1 MVLKCVDYKLLFI
14 ISFCP
19 GTCQKSRVPYLRP
32 MISSAKLDFF
42 HKSCKK
48 SNKKTS
54 FFKKKFQNYSKTTN
68 FVENLQQQNTLLEG
82 IYHILKVTEKI
93 EALRHLMQR
102 EGISAF
108 ITPSTDPHAGEYVP
122 ERWKARRWI
131 SGFTGSAGTAVVT
144 LDQAALWTDSRYFI
158 QAAEQLAGTG
168 FVLMKEK
175 IEGTPSI
182 TAWLGI
188 VLSKGSTVAVDAWVN
203 TAADV
208 ERLENE
214 LKAYG
219 LSLRTDLD
227 PYDELWAD
235 RPALPQSKAF
245 IQGLE
250 YAGESAASKIQRIRE
265 KIGKNA
271 IVVSSLEEVAWTLNL
286 RGNDVAYTPFILGY
300 VLITP
305 SDTLLYINREK
316 VTPEVVTYLADEGVS
331 IREYDDIIADLHTLD
346 LPVFVQPDKT
356 NYAVYSAIKNP
367 IRQASVVEE
376 MLIIKNET
384 EIKGFRHAMEKDG
397 VAMVKWMKWTLE
409 QVPQGGQ
416 TELSL
421 SRKLEEFRAE
431 QPLFKGVSFESI
443 MGYAHHGAIVHYD
456 PTPETDIPVKPEGLL
471 LIDSGGQYLDGTTD
485 ITRTLPLGPLT
496 WEMRRDYTLVLKGWI
511 RLGSAV
517 FPKGTCGT
525 QLDVL
530 AREAMWKYGI
540 NYLHGTGHGVGQFM
554 SVHEAID
561 LHQFR
566 MQWRPTPL
574 LPGMTITD
582 EPGIYIEGSHGVRHE
597 DTLLVVPATEGITY
611 GPYYTFEHLTLCPIL
626 TSPILV
632 EMLTEEERTWFNTYQ
647 QTVYERLAPRLDP
660 EHQAWLKQVTHP
672 I

>member
-1 MVLKCVDYKLLFI
+1 MEKL
-14 ISFCP
+14 
-19 GTCQKSRVPYLRP
+19 Q
-32 MISSAKLDFF
+32 
-42 HKSCKK
+42 H
-48 SNKKTS
+48 
-54 FFKKKFQNYSKTTN
+54 QNIVSTPNRY
-68 FVENLQQQNTLLEG
+68 
-82 IYHILKVTEKI
+82 ILKATEKI
-93 EALRHLMQR
+93 EALRAIMRR

-122 ERWKARRWI
+122 ERWKSRRWLT
-131 SGFTGSAGTAVVT
+131 GFTGSAGIAVVT
-144 LDQAALWTDSRYFI
+144 TGQAALWTDSRYFL

-168 FVLMKEK
+168 VELMKEK
-175 IEGTPSI
+175 IEGTPTI
-182 TAWLGI
+182 TEWLGSM
-188 VLSKGSTVAVDAWVN
+188 LPQGSVVAVDGWVN
-203 TAADV
+203 TTAEV
-208 ERLENE
+208 EILENE

-219 LSLRTDLD
+219 LALRTDID
-227 PYDELWAD
+227 PYAEIWTD
-235 RPALPQSKAF
+235 RPAIPQSKAF

-250 YAGESAASKIQRIRE
+250 YTGESAASKIQRIRE
-265 KIGKNA
+265 KIGQNA

-286 RGNDVAYTPFILGY
+286 RADDVLYTPFVLGY

-305 SDTLLYINREK
+305 ADAYLYICKEK
-316 VTPEVVTYLADEGVS
+316 VTPEVASYLKDEGVS
-331 IREYDDIIADLHTLD
+331 IREYDAITADLQALRM
-346 LPVFVQPDKT
+346 PVYVQPEKT
-356 NYAVYSAIKNP
+356 NFAVYSAISTP
-367 IRQASVVEE
+367 IRKESVVEQ
-376 MLIIKNET
+376 MLIFKNET
-384 EIKGFRHAMEKDG
+384 EICGFRNAMEKDG
-397 VAMVKWMKWTLE
+397 VAMVKWIKWTLE
-409 QVPQGGQ
+409 NVPKGGQ

-421 SRKLEEFRAE
+421 SKRLEEFRAE
-431 QPLFKGVSFESI
+431 QPLFKGISFESI

-456 PTPETDIPVKPEGLL
+456 PTPETDIPVKAEGLL

-485 ITRTLPLGPLT
+485 ITRTIPLGPLT
-496 WEMRRDYTLVLKGWI
+496 EEMRRDYTLVLKGWI

-530 AREAMWKYGI
+530 AREAMWKHGI

-597 DTLLVVPATEGITY
+597 NTMLVVEATEGITF
-611 GPYYTFEHLTLCPIL
+611 GPYYTFEQLTLCPVM

-632 EMLTEEERTWFNTYQ
+632 EMLTDEERTWFNSYQ
-647 QTVYERLAPRLDP
+647 QTVYDRLAPRLD
-660 EHQAWLKQVTHP
+660 EAHKAWLKEATKP

>member
-1 MVLKCVDYKLLFI
+1 M
-14 ISFCP
+14 
-19 GTCQKSRVPYLRP
+19 
-32 MISSAKLDFF
+32 
-42 HKSCKK
+42 
-48 SNKKTS
+48 
-54 FFKKKFQNYSKTTN
+54 
-68 FVENLQQQNTLLEG
+68 
-82 IYHILKVTEKI
+82 
-93 EALRHLMQR
+93 RH

-122 ERWKARRWI
+122 ERWKSRRWLT
-131 SGFTGSAGTAVVT
+131 GFTGSAGIAVVT
-144 LDQAALWTDSRYFI
+144 TDKAALWTDSRYFL

-168 FVLMKEK
+168 VELMKEK
-175 IEGTPSI
+175 IEGTPTI
-182 TAWLGI
+182 TEWLGS
-188 VLSKGSTVAVDAWVN
+188 VLPQGSIVAVDGWVN
-203 TAADV
+203 TTAEV
-208 ERLENE
+208 ETMENE

-219 LSLRTDLD
+219 LALRTDID
-227 PYDELWAD
+227 PYAEIWTD
-235 RPALPQSKAF
+235 RPVIPQSKAF

-265 KIGKNA
+265 KIGQNA

-286 RGNDVAYTPFILGY
+286 RADDVLYTPFVLGY

-305 SDTLLYINREK
+305 AEAYLYICKEK
-316 VTPEVVTYLADEGVS
+316 VTPEVASYLKEEGVD
-331 IREYDDIIADLHTLD
+331 IREYDAITSDLQALSM
-346 LPVFVQPDKT
+346 PVYVQPEKT
-356 NYAVYSAIKNP
+356 NFAVYSAIKTP
-367 IRQASVVEE
+367 IRKESVVEQ
-376 MLIIKNET
+376 MLIFKNET
-384 EIKGFRHAMEKDG
+384 EIRCFRNAMEKDG
-397 VAMVKWMKWTLE
+397 VAMVKWIKWTLE
-409 QVPQGGQ
+409 NVPKGGQ

-421 SRKLEEFRAE
+421 SKRLEEFRAE

-456 PTPETDIPVKPEGLL
+456 PTPETDIPVKAEGLL

-485 ITRTLPLGPLT
+485 ITRTIPLGPLT
-496 WEMRRDYTLVLKGWI
+496 EEMRRDYTLVLKGWI

-525 QLDVL
+525 QLDTL

-597 DTLLVVPATEGITY
+597 DTMLVVPATEGITF

-632 EMLTEEERTWFNTYQ
+632 EMLTEEERTWFNSYQ
-647 QTVYERLAPRLDP
+647 QMVYERLAPRLDE
-660 EHQAWLKQVTHP
+660 EHKAWLKEVVKP

>member
-1 MVLKCVDYKLLFI
+1 ME
-14 ISFCP
+14 
-19 GTCQKSRVPYLRP
+19 T
-32 MISSAKLDFF
+32 
-42 HKSCKK
+42 
-48 SNKKTS
+48 
-54 FFKKKFQNYSKTTN
+54 
-68 FVENLQQQNTLLEG
+68 
-82 IYHILKVTEKI
+82 TEKM
-93 EALRHLMQR
+93 EALRRLMQR

-122 ERWKARRWI
+122 ERWKSRRWI

-144 LDQAALWTDSRYFI
+144 LDQSALWTDSRYFI
-158 QAAEQLAGTG
+158 QATEQLAGTG
-168 FVLMKEK
+168 YLLMKEK

-182 TAWLGI
+182 TDWLGT
-188 VLSKGSTVAVDAWVN
+188 VLPPGSVVAVDAWVN
-203 TAADV
+203 TTSEV
-208 ERLENE
+208 EHLQNE

-219 LSLRTDLD
+219 LTLRTDLD
-227 PYDELWAD
+227 PYAEIWTD
-235 RPALPQSKAF
+235 RPAIPQSKAF

-250 YAGESAASKIQRIRE
+250 FAGESAASKIQRIRK
-265 KIGKNA
+265 KIGQNA

-286 RGNDVAYTPFILGY
+286 RGDDVAYTPFILSY

-305 SDTLLYINREK
+305 NDTLLYICKEK
-316 VTPEVVTYLADEGVS
+316 VTPEVADSLKQEGVDL
-331 IREYDDIIADLHTLD
+331 REYDDIIADLQALD
-346 LPVFVQPDKT
+346 LPVWVQAEKT

-367 IRQASVVEE
+367 IRKESPVEQ
-376 MLIIKNET
+376 MLIFKNEV
-384 EIKGFRHAMEKDG
+384 EINGFRHAMEKDG

-409 QVPQGGQ
+409 HVPKGGQ

-431 QPLFKGVSFESI
+431 QPLFKGISFESI

-485 ITRTLPLGPLT
+485 ITRTIPLGPLT
-496 WEMRRDYTLVLKGWI
+496 WEMRRDYTLVLRGWI

-525 QLDVL
+525 QLDAF
-530 AREAMWKYGI
+530 AREAMWKCGI

-597 DTLLVVPATEGITY
+597 NTMLVVFHSDGITF
-611 GPYYTFEHLTLCPIL
+611 GPYYSFEQLNLCPIL
-626 TSPILV
+626 TEPILV
-632 EMLTEEERTWFNTYQ
+632 DMLTEEELQWFNQYQ
-647 QTVYERLAPRLDP
+647 QTVYERLAPRLDE
-660 EHQAWLKQVTHP
+660 EHRVWLEEVTKP
-672 I
+672 L

>member
-1 MVLKCVDYKLLFI
+1 M
-14 ISFCP
+14 
-19 GTCQKSRVPYLRP
+19 T
-32 MISSAKLDFF
+32 
-42 HKSCKK
+42 
-48 SNKKTS
+48 
-54 FFKKKFQNYSKTTN
+54 
-68 FVENLQQQNTLLEG
+68 
-82 IYHILKVTEKI
+82 VTERL
-93 EALRHLMQR
+93 EALRSLMQR
-102 EGISAF
+102 EGIQAF

-122 ERWKARRWI
+122 ERWKSRRWI

-144 LDQAALWTDSRYFI
+144 LDQATLWTDSRYFI
-158 QAAEQLAGTG
+158 QATEQLADTG

-182 TAWLGI
+182 TEWLGS
-188 VLSKGSTVAVDAWVN
+188 VLPQGSVVAVDGWVN
-203 TAADV
+203 TTSDV
-208 ERLENE
+208 ENLQNE
-214 LKAYG
+214 LQAYG
-219 LSLRTDLD
+219 LTLRTDLD
-227 PYDELWAD
+227 PYEELWTD
-235 RPALPQSKAF
+235 RPAIPQSKAF
-245 IQGLE
+245 IQELE
-250 YAGESAASKIQRIRE
+250 FAGESAASKIARIRE
-265 KIGKNA
+265 KIEQNA
-271 IVVSSLEEVAWTLNL
+271 IVVTSLEEVAWTLNL
-286 RGNDVAYTPFILGY
+286 RADDVLYTPFVLGY
-300 VLITP
+300 VLINPT
-305 SDTLLYINREK
+305 DTLLYICKEK
-316 VTPEVVTYLADEGVS
+316 VTPEVADYLKGEGVTL
-331 IREYDDIIADLHTLD
+331 REYNDIIEDLQTLD
-346 LPVFVQPDKT
+346 MPVYVQPEKT
-356 NYAVYSAIKNP
+356 NFAVYSAIKNP
-367 IRQASVVEE
+367 IHKESVVEQ
-376 MLIIKNET
+376 MLIFKNET
-384 EIKGFRHAMEKDG
+384 EIRGFRNAMEKDG

-409 QVPQGGQ
+409 NVPKGNQ

-421 SRKLEEFRAE
+421 SKKLEEFRAE
-431 QPLFKGVSFESI
+431 QPLFKGISFESI

-496 WEMRRDYTLVLKGWI
+496 EEMRRDYTLVLKGWI

-530 AREAMWKYGI
+530 AREAMWKHGI

-597 DTLLVVPATEGITY
+597 NTMLVVEATEGITF
-611 GPYYTFEHLTLCPIL
+611 GPYYTFEQLTLCPVM

-632 EMLTEEERTWFNTYQ
+632 EMLTDEERTWFNSYQ
-647 QTVYERLAPRLDP
+647 QTVYDRLAPRLD
-660 EHQAWLKQVTHP
+660 EAHKAWLKEATKP

>member
-1 MVLKCVDYKLLFI
+1 M
-14 ISFCP
+14 
-19 GTCQKSRVPYLRP
+19 
-32 MISSAKLDFF
+32 
-42 HKSCKK
+42 
-48 SNKKTS
+48 
-54 FFKKKFQNYSKTTN
+54 KTT
-68 FVENLQQQNTLLEG
+68 E
-82 IYHILKVTEKI
+82 KV
-93 EALRHLMQR
+93 EALRRLMQQ

-122 ERWKARRWI
+122 ERWKARQWI

-144 LDQAALWTDSRYFI
+144 LDKAALWTDSRYFI
-158 QAAEQLAGTG
+158 QAAEQLAGTEY
-168 FVLMKEK
+168 VLMKEK

-182 TAWLGI
+182 TEWLSD
-188 VLSKGSTVAVDAWVN
+188 VLPEGSVVAVDGWVN
-203 TAADV
+203 TTSEV
-208 ERLENE
+208 ESLTDE
-214 LKAYG
+214 LKAYS
-219 LSLRTDLD
+219 LTLRTDID
-227 PYDELWAD
+227 PYAAIWED
-235 RPALPQSKAF
+235 RPVLPQSKAF

-265 KIGKNA
+265 KIGQNA

-286 RGNDVAYTPFILGY
+286 RADDVLYTPFVLGY

-305 SDTLLYINREK
+305 ADAYLYICKEK
-316 VTPEVVTYLADEGVS
+316 VTPEVVDYLKGEGVTL
-331 IREYDDIIADLHTLD
+331 REYGDIISDLQNLNLH
-346 LPVFVQPDKT
+346 VWVQPEKT
-356 NYAVYSAIKNP
+356 NYTVYSAIQCP
-367 IRQASVVEE
+367 IRKDSPVEQ
-376 MLIIKNET
+376 MLIFKNEV
-384 EIKGFRHAMEKDG
+384 EIKGFRNAMEKDG

-409 QVPQGGQ
+409 NVPKGGQ

-421 SRKLEEFRAE
+421 SKKLEELRAE
-431 QPLFKGVSFESI
+431 QPLFKGISFESI
-443 MGYAHHGAIVHYD
+443 MGYAHHGAIVHYA
-456 PTPETDIPVKPEGLL
+456 PTPETDIPVLPEGLL

-485 ITRTLPLGPLT
+485 ITRTIPLGPLT

-530 AREAMWKYGI
+530 ARDAMWRHGI

-597 DTLLVVPATEGITY
+597 DTMLVVEAAEGITF

-632 EMLTEEERTWFNTYQ
+632 EMLTEEERQWFNNYQ
-647 QTVYERLAPRLDP
+647 KTVYERLSPRLDE
-660 EHQAWLKQVTHP
+660 EHKAWLKEVTKP
-672 I
+672 L

>member
-1 MVLKCVDYKLLFI
+1 
-14 ISFCP
+14 
-19 GTCQKSRVPYLRP
+19 
-32 MISSAKLDFF
+32 
-42 HKSCKK
+42 
-48 SNKKTS
+48 
-54 FFKKKFQNYSKTTN
+54 
-68 FVENLQQQNTLLEG
+68 
-82 IYHILKVTEKI
+82 
-93 EALRHLMQR
+93 MQR
-102 EGISAF
+102 EGIQAF

-122 ERWKARRWI
+122 ERWKARQWL

-144 LDQAALWTDSRYFI
+144 SDQAALWTDSRYFI

-168 FVLMKEK
+168 IELMKEK
-175 IEGTPSI
+175 MEGTPSI
-182 TAWLGI
+182 AEWLGS
-188 VLSKGSTVAVDAWVN
+188 VLPQGSVVGVDGWVN
-203 TAADV
+203 TVSEV
-208 ERLENE
+208 ESLENE
-214 LKAYG
+214 LKTYG
-219 LSLRTDLD
+219 LTLRTDLD
-227 PYDELWAD
+227 PYAEIWTD

-250 YAGESAASKIQRIRE
+250 YAGESASSKIQRIRE
-265 KIGKNA
+265 KTGNHA
-271 IVVSSLEEVAWTLNL
+271 IILSSLEEVAWTLNL

-305 SDTLLYINREK
+305 SEALLYINKEK
-316 VTPEVVTYLADEGVS
+316 VTPEVAEYLQGEGVS
-331 IREYDDIIADLHTLD
+331 IRAYEDIISDLQALD
-346 LPVFVQPDKT
+346 LPVFVQPEKT
-356 NYAVYSAIKNP
+356 NFAVYSAIQHP
-367 IRQASVVEE
+367 IRKESVVEQ

-397 VAMVKWMKWTLE
+397 VAMMKWMKWTLE
-409 QVPQGGQ
+409 NVPKGNQ

-421 SRKLEEFRAE
+421 SKKLEEFCAE
-431 QPLFKGVSFESI
+431 QPLFRGISFASI
-443 MGYAHHGAIVHYD
+443 MGYAHHGAIVHYA
-456 PTPETDIPVKPEGLL
+456 PTPETDIPVRPEGLL

-485 ITRTLPLGPLT
+485 ITRTIPLGPLT
-496 WEMRRDYTLVLKGWI
+496 WEMRRDYTIVLKGWI

-574 LPGMTITD
+574 LPGMIITD

-632 EMLTEEERTWFNTYQ
+632 EMLTEEERQWFNSYQ
-647 QTVYERLAPRLDP
+647 QTVYDRLAPLLDA
-660 EHQAWLKQVTHP
+660 EHQVWLKKVTKA

>member
-1 MVLKCVDYKLLFI
+1 
-14 ISFCP
+14 
-19 GTCQKSRVPYLRP
+19 
-32 MISSAKLDFF
+32 
-42 HKSCKK
+42 
-48 SNKKTS
+48 
-54 FFKKKFQNYSKTTN
+54 
-68 FVENLQQQNTLLEG
+68 
-82 IYHILKVTEKI
+82 
-93 EALRHLMQR
+93 MQR
-102 EGISAF
+102 EGIHAF

-122 ERWKARRWI
+122 ERWKSRRWL

-158 QAAEQLAGTG
+158 QATEQLADSD

-175 IEGTPSI
+175 IEGTPTISE
-182 TAWLGI
+182 WLGS
-188 VLSKGSTVAVDAWVN
+188 VLPKGSIVGVDAWVS
-203 TAADV
+203 TTSEV
-208 ERLENE
+208 ENLEKE
-214 LKAYG
+214 LQAFG
-219 LSLRTDLD
+219 ISLRTDLD
-227 PYDELWAD
+227 PYEELWTD
-235 RPALPQSKAF
+235 RPAIPQSQAF

-250 YAGESAASKIQRIRE
+250 YAGESAASKIQRIQE
-265 KIGKNA
+265 KLHCKSNSSSISGAKEKGAA
-271 IVVSSLEEVAWTLNL
+271 IILSSLEEVAWTLNL
-286 RGNDVAYTPFILGY
+286 RGNDVEYTPFILGY

-305 SDTLLYINREK
+305 SDTLLYIKKEK
-316 VTPEVVTYLADEGVS
+316 VTPEVVDYLHQEGVS
-331 IREYDDIIADLHTLD
+331 IREYDDIIADLQALD
-346 LPVFVQPDKT
+346 MPVFVEPDKT
-356 NYAVYSAIKNP
+356 NFAIYSAIKTP
-367 IRQASVVEE
+367 VRKESVVEQ
-376 MLIIKNET
+376 MLIYKNET
-384 EIKGFRHAMEKDG
+384 EIKGFRNAMEKDG

-409 QVPQGGQ
+409 NVPKGGQ
-416 TELSL
+416 TEISL
-421 SRKLEEFRAE
+421 SKKLEKFRAE
-431 QPLFKGVSFESI
+431 QPLFKGISFESI

-456 PTPETDIPVKPEGLL
+456 PTPETDIPVKAEGLL

-485 ITRTLPLGPLT
+485 ITRTIPLGPLT

-574 LPGMTITD
+574 LPGMIITD

-597 DTLLVVPATEGITY
+597 DTMLVVEATEGITF

-632 EMLTEEERTWFNTYQ
+632 EMLTEEERQWFNTYQ
-647 QTVYERLAPRLDP
+647 QTVYDRLAPHLDE
-660 EHQAWLKQVTHP
+660 EHQAWLKEVTKP

>member
-1 MVLKCVDYKLLFI
+1 MEKL
-14 ISFCP
+14 
-19 GTCQKSRVPYLRP
+19 Q
-32 MISSAKLDFF
+32 
-42 HKSCKK
+42 H
-48 SNKKTS
+48 
-54 FFKKKFQNYSKTTN
+54 QNIVSTPNRY
-68 FVENLQQQNTLLEG
+68 
-82 IYHILKVTEKI
+82 ILKATEKI
-93 EALRHLMQR
+93 EALRAIMRR

-122 ERWKARRWI
+122 ERWKSRRWLT
-131 SGFTGSAGTAVVT
+131 GFTGSAGIAVVT
-144 LDQAALWTDSRYFI
+144 TDQAALWTDSRYFL

-168 FVLMKEK
+168 VELMKEK
-175 IEGTPSI
+175 IEGTPTI
-182 TAWLGI
+182 TEWLGSM
-188 VLSKGSTVAVDAWVN
+188 LPQGSVVAVDGWVN
-203 TAADV
+203 TTAEV
-208 ERLENE
+208 ETMENE
-214 LKAYG
+214 LKANG
-219 LSLRTDLD
+219 LALRTDID
-227 PYDELWAD
+227 PNAEIWTD
-235 RPALPQSKAF
+235 RPVIPQSKAF

-265 KIGKNA
+265 KIGQNA

-286 RGNDVAYTPFILGY
+286 RADDVLYTPFVLGY

-305 SDTLLYINREK
+305 ADAYLYICKEK
-316 VTPEVVTYLADEGVS
+316 VTPEVASYLKDEGVS
-331 IREYDDIIADLHTLD
+331 IREYDAITADLQALGM
-346 LPVFVQPDKT
+346 PVYVQPEKT
-356 NYAVYSAIKNP
+356 NFAVYSAIKTP
-367 IRQASVVEE
+367 IRKESVVEQ
-376 MLIIKNET
+376 MLIFKNET
-384 EIKGFRHAMEKDG
+384 EIRGFRNAMEKDG
-397 VAMVKWMKWTLE
+397 VAMVKWIKWTLE
-409 QVPQGGQ
+409 NVPKGGQ

-421 SRKLEEFRAE
+421 SKRLEEFRAE

-456 PTPETDIPVKPEGLL
+456 PTPETDIPVKAEGLL

-485 ITRTLPLGPLT
+485 ITRTIPLGPLT
-496 WEMRRDYTLVLKGWI
+496 EEMRRDYTLVLKGWI

-525 QLDVL
+525 QLDTL

-597 DTLLVVPATEGITY
+597 DTMLVVPATEGITF

-632 EMLTEEERTWFNTYQ
+632 EMLTEEERTWFNSYQ
-647 QTVYERLAPRLDP
+647 QMVYERLAPRLDE
-660 EHQAWLKQVTHP
+660 EHKAWLKEVVKP

>member
-1 MVLKCVDYKLLFI
+1 MV
-14 ISFCP
+14 
-19 GTCQKSRVPYLRP
+19 
-32 MISSAKLDFF
+32 
-42 HKSCKK
+42 
-48 SNKKTS
+48 
-54 FFKKKFQNYSKTTN
+54 KTTD
-68 FVENLQQQNTLLEG
+68 
-82 IYHILKVTEKI
+82 KI
-93 EALRHLMQR
+93 EALRGLMQR

-122 ERWKARRWI
+122 ERWKSRRWLT
-131 SGFTGSAGTAVVT
+131 GFTGSASTVVVT
-144 LDQAALWTDSRYFI
+144 RDKAALWTDSRYFI

-168 FVLMKEK
+168 IDLMKEK
-175 IEGTPSI
+175 IEGTPTI
-182 TAWLGI
+182 TEWLGS
-188 VLSKGSTVAVDAWVN
+188 VLPQGSVVAVDGWVN

-208 ERLENE
+208 ESMENE

-219 LSLRTDLD
+219 LTLRTDLD
-227 PYDELWAD
+227 PYAEIWTE
-235 RPALPQSKAF
+235 RPAIPQSKAF
-245 IQGLE
+245 IQRME

-265 KIGKNA
+265 RIGQNA
-271 IVVSSLEEVAWTLNL
+271 IVLPSLEEVAWTLNL
-286 RGNDVAYTPFILGY
+286 RADDVRYTPFVLGY

-305 SDTLLYINREK
+305 TDTILYICKEK
-316 VTPEVVTYLADEGVS
+316 VTPEVADYLQDEGVS
-331 IREYDDIIADLHTLD
+331 IREYDDIIADLQALH
-346 LPVFVQPDKT
+346 LPVYVQPEKA
-356 NYAVYSAIKNP
+356 NHAIYSAIKNP
-367 IRQASVVEE
+367 IRKDSVVEQ
-376 MLIIKNET
+376 MLIFKNET
-384 EIKGFRHAMEKDG
+384 EIRGFRRAMEKDG

-409 QVPQGGQ
+409 NVPKGDQ

-421 SRKLEEFRAE
+421 SKKLEAFRAE
-431 QPLFKGVSFESI
+431 QPLFKGISFESI

-485 ITRTLPLGPLT
+485 ITRTIPLGPLT
-496 WEMRRDYTLVLKGWI
+496 QEMRRDYTLVLKGWI

-525 QLDVL
+525 QLDTL
-530 AREAMWKYGI
+530 AREAMWKHGI

-597 DTLLVVPATEGITY
+597 NTMLVVPATEGITY
-611 GPYYTFEHLTLCPIL
+611 GPYYTFEQLTLCPIM
-626 TSPILV
+626 TAPILV
-632 EMLTEEERTWFNTYQ
+632 EMLTEEERQWFNSYQ
-647 QTVYERLAPRLDP
+647 QTVYDRLAPHLDE
-660 EHQAWLKQVTHP
+660 EHKAWLKEITRP